1 MPRSGA
7 KNEQGLDAR
16 SLRHTIRQMA
26 VSIARQL
33 HDWECRHLQVI
44 SNSGT
49 QGRAEGRLGP
59 GVSGV
64 QGTSECKGP
73 SSVYLMA
80 V

>member
-1 MPRSGA
+1 MPRSGS
-7 KNEQGLDAR
+7 NEQGLDAR
-16 SLRHTIRQMA
+16 CLRHTIRQMD
-26 VSIARQL
+26 VGIARQL
-33 HDWECRHLQVI
+33 NVWKCRHLQVI
-44 SNSGT
+44 SNCGT
-49 QGRAEGRLGP
+49 QGRAEGRLGV